1 MKQQFLI
8 LRKILL
14 HLLQKYT
21 SSFAKF
27 LLELRHFYK
36 LKKLFF
42 FHCCQ
47 WGFETLSFIFTF
59 SFISMPHK
67 QHSTLENFLIMEF
80 KKLMFVKGAQA
91 SKIDFAFSPFTQI
104 NKIKKLILN
113 EKIKNA
119 PPASLQGERELIT
132 VNLLL
137 RSPNKRLYGTD

>member
-1 MKQQFLI
+1 
-8 LRKILL
+8 
-14 HLLQKYT
+14 
-21 SSFAKF
+21 
-27 LLELRHFYK
+27 
-36 LKKLFF
+36 
-42 FHCCQ
+42 
-47 WGFETLSFIFTF
+47 
-59 SFISMPHK
+59 MPHK

-113 EKIKNA
+113 EKIKKA